1 MRIKQQWVQHQVYSY
16 YFNDDRLLLNSG
28 KMAPTENLQYKTL
41 DIHNFFNE

>member
-28 KMAPTENLQYKTL
+28 KMAPTAKFSVQNPRHT
-41 DIHNFFNE
+41 